1 MSAGLFA
8 VFHIF
13 TLLSKQLVI
22 AKGHG
27 TINHVLLF
35 RGINMANE
43 QNLKPITSVSQA
55 RELQRKSA
63 EKRKQNNAE
72 KRLLKDA
79 ILERMGAED
88 WEAIV
93 DGLIDRAKGSDKALE
108 LLRDTIGQKPSE
120 KVDLSIEDE
129 SARAI
134 DDYFAERYNR
144 PSDK

>member
-1 MSAGLFA
+1 
-8 VFHIF
+8 
-13 TLLSKQLVI
+13 
-22 AKGHG
+22 
-27 TINHVLLF
+27 
-35 RGINMANE
+35 MANE

-55 RELQRKSA
+55 REMQKKSA
-63 EKRKQNNAE
+63 EKRKQNIAE
-72 KRLLKDA
+72 RKLLKDA

-88 WEAIV
+88 WEQIV

-134 DDYFAERYNR
+134 DDYFAGKYNK
-144 PSDK
+144 PTGK

>member
-1 MSAGLFA
+1 MRSIRSFSYT
-8 VFHIF
+8 F
-13 TLLSKQLVI
+13 TLLSK
-22 AKGHG
+22 KYRRKHG
-27 TINHVLLF
+27 KITPCFLF
-35 RGINMANE
+35 EEIIMANE

>member
-1 MSAGLFA
+1 
-8 VFHIF
+8 
-13 TLLSKQLVI
+13 
-22 AKGHG
+22 
-27 TINHVLLF
+27 
-35 RGINMANE
+35 MANE

-134 DDYFAERYNR
+134 DDYFAERYNK

>member
-1 MSAGLFA
+1 
-8 VFHIF
+8 
-13 TLLSKQLVI
+13 
-22 AKGHG
+22 
-27 TINHVLLF
+27 
-35 RGINMANE
+35 MANE

-79 ILERMGAED
+79 ILERMGADD

-144 PSDK
+144 PSGK

>member
-1 MSAGLFA
+1 
-8 VFHIF
+8 
-13 TLLSKQLVI
+13 
-22 AKGHG
+22 
-27 TINHVLLF
+27 
-35 RGINMANE
+35 MANE

>member
-1 MSAGLFA
+1 
-8 VFHIF
+8 
-13 TLLSKQLVI
+13 
-22 AKGHG
+22 
-27 TINHVLLF
+27 
-35 RGINMANE
+35 MANE
-43 QNLKPITSVSQA
+43 QNLKPITSKSVA
-55 RELQRKSA
+55 RELQKKSA

-72 KRLLKDA
+72 KKLLKDA
-79 ILERMGAED
+79 ILERMGADD

-134 DDYFAERYNR
+134 DEYFTEKYNR
-144 PSDK
+144 PARK

>member
-1 MSAGLFA
+1 
-8 VFHIF
+8 
-13 TLLSKQLVI
+13 
-22 AKGHG
+22 
-27 TINHVLLF
+27 
-35 RGINMANE
+35 MANE

-55 RELQRKSA
+55 REMQKKSA
-63 EKRKQNNAE
+63 EKRKQNIAE
-72 KRLLKDA
+72 RKLLKDA

-88 WEAIV
+88 WEQIV

-134 DDYFAERYNR
+134 DDYFAGKYNK
-144 PSDK
+144 PSGK

>member
-1 MSAGLFA
+1 
-8 VFHIF
+8 
-13 TLLSKQLVI
+13 
-22 AKGHG
+22 
-27 TINHVLLF
+27 
-35 RGINMANE
+35 MANE
-43 QNLKPITSVSQA
+43 QNLKRGNPATQFVSGQMA
-55 RELQRKSA
+55 VEAQKKSA
-63 EKRKQNNAE
+63 QKRKQNNAE

-88 WEAIV
+88 WEQIV

-134 DDYFAERYNR
+134 DDYFAGKYNK
-144 PSDK
+144 PSGE